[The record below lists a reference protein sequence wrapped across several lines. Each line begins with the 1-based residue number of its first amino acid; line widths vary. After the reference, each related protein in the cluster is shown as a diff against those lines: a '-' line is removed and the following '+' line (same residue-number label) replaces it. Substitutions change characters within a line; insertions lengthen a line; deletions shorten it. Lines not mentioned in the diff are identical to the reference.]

1 LPQFE
6 AAVRKEADIIAA
18 ARDRLRA
25 MISDAEDIADSVTE
39 AHDNITSALDDIKRA
54 IEKASEYL

>member
-1 LPQFE
+1 
-6 AAVRKEADIIAA
+6 
-18 ARDRLRA
+18 